1 MKPARTKPLSLQ
13 SGVMLLEALLGIL
26 IFTIGILGLMGMQ
39 AAATRVAADAKYR
52 SEAGLYADQIVN
64 QMWADNK
71 ATLATDYA
79 TGGTKYQAWYAEMTA
94 AGTGLP
100 GAELSANAP
109 TVTVAAG
116 NVVTVTIRWQA
127 PGESAAHRYVV
138 IAQIN

>member
-1 MKPARTKPLSLQ
+1 MTKVRTSPKFGQ
-13 SGVMLLEALLGIL
+13 AGVMLLEALLGIL

-39 AAATRVAADAKYR
+39 TAAMKVAADAKYR

-71 ATLATDYA
+71 TTLAADYA
-79 TGGTKYQAWYAEMTA
+79 TGGPKYQDWYAQMTA

-100 GAELSANAP
+100 GADIPANAP
-109 TVTVAAG
+109 TVTVAAS
-116 NVVTVTIRWQA
+116 NVVTVTVRWQA
-127 PGESAAHRYVV
+127 PTEAAAHQYVV